1 MPTKMIDNFEKERY
15 APEMFD
21 FRYEKS
27 QDIAGIR
34 KVHEAAFETRAE
46 ADLVESVPNSLKKDW
61 KNAGPKAIRQSWF
74 WAIPGITPASALS
87 RRLITA

>member
-1 MPTKMIDNFEKERY
+1 MPTKMIDNFEIERY

-34 KVHEAAFETRAE
+34 KMHEAAFETQGAGRHIR
-46 ADLVESVPNSLKKDW
+46 NSE
-61 KNAGPKAIRQSWF
+61 IS
-74 WAIPGITPASALS
+74 
-87 RRLITA
+87 